1 MQYDLGRQGLG
12 LLVIFSLGFG
22 VLAQLV
28 TRPATRWLWL
38 LGAAGWFLGGLFASE
53 VLFATA
59 TSGDIQPIID
69 GLALDKS
76 LLGGL
81 ILGLIVV
88 VTTRVMAGGRPL
100 RPTTF

>member
-1 MQYDLGRQGLG
+1 MQYDLGFQGLG
-12 LLVIFSLGFG
+12 QLVVFSLGFG

-28 TRPATRWLWL
+28 MRPATRWLWL

-59 TSGDIQPIID
+59 TTDDIQPIID
-69 GLALDKS
+69 GLALDES

-81 ILGLIVV
+81 ILGLVV
-88 VTTRVMAGGRPL
+88 VAMTRLMVGGRSM